1 MPLSSP
7 RLMVLWVLLP
17 SFFYLDSVKSFNS
30 VCFHEIFN
38 RVWYFT
44 TLRHSYLFEGLIYS
58 TFQENCHNI
67 QTIYFRF
74 GLCQFRTDV
83 NTNTPFSLVPCD
95 KKVPRPKIIID
106 YSVTFDGSGFEIYSL
121 CIMPK
126 VCQMFDVITV
136 ANVLLSAF
144 IEN

>member
-1 MPLSSP
+1 MSTPI
-7 RLMVLWVLLP
+7 RL
-17 SFFYLDSVKSFNS
+17 
-30 VCFHEIFN
+30 
-38 RVWYFT
+38 
-44 TLRHSYLFEGLIYS
+44 
-58 TFQENCHNI
+58 
-67 QTIYFRF
+67 
-74 GLCQFRTDV
+74 
-83 NTNTPFSLVPCD
+83 FSLVPCD

-126 VCQMFDVITV
+126 VCQMSDVITV